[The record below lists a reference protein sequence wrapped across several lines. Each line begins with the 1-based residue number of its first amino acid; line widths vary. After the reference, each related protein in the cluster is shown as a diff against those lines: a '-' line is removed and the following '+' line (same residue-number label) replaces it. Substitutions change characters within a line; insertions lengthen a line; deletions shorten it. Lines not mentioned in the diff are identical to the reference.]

1 VRRVAQIGGGL
12 LAGGVAIKLLPQ
24 PVIIV
29 SVFVGL
35 SYVVVRGLLVLVRW
49 VWSQVLQ
56 IDVRWPDLGFI
67 TARRRMEQV
76 MALADERILTL
87 TQELAEARDRIG
99 ELETE
104 RDGLERARRTA
115 EARIE
120 QLQHEL
126 QSAREAL
133 QAAGEELRRR
143 PHEPDPLYRR
153 VGLDPDCPD
162 FVLKAARRAY
172 RVTLHED
179 KHPPEHK
186 RVAHEKLVAAE
197 QVFDTLFQRRGLR
210 V

>member
-1 VRRVAQIGGGL
+1 MPDELLTRLVAAVGSRYEISDEIGRGGMGVVFRARDVRLRRS
-12 LAGGVAIKLLPQ
+12 VAIKLLP
-24 PVIIV
+24 PRVIIV
-29 SVFVGL
+29 SVFVAL

-56 IDVRWPDLGFI
+56 IDVRWPDLGII
-67 TARRRMEQV
+67 TTRRRMEQV

-126 QSAREAL
+126 QSAKGSAPGRW
-133 QAAGEELRRR
+133 
-143 PHEPDPLYRR
+143 
-153 VGLDPDCPD
+153 
-162 FVLKAARRAY
+162 
-172 RVTLHED
+172 
-179 KHPPEHK
+179 
-186 RVAHEKLVAAE
+186 
-197 QVFDTLFQRRGLR
+197 
-210 V
+210 